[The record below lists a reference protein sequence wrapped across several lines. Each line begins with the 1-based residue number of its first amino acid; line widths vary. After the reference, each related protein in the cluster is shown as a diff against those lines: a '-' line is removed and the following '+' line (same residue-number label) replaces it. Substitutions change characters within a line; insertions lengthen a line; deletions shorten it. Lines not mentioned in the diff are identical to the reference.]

1 MSNTTHISWKKHEQR
16 LKDRS
21 KELCNI
27 LHKNQSDMFKYAMNK
42 VYLEVMIQKEESGKE
57 IVCC

>member
-1 MSNTTHISWKKHEQR
+1 MSNTTHISWKRNETR
-16 LKDRS
+16 LRS
-21 KELCNI
+21 RSHELCSK

-42 VYLEVMIQKEESGKE
+42 LYLDVMNREEESGKE